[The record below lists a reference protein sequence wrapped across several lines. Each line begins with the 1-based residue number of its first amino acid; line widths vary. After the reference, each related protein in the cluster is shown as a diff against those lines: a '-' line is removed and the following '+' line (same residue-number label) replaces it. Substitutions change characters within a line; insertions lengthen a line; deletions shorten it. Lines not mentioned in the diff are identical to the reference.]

1 MTWFT
6 FVTGYILT
14 WWLTLF
20 ITLPLWVAP
29 SEPGEPGHQAGAPRR
44 PLIDRKLALN
54 TVLAAVVWLGV
65 DLLLRQPWIAFHG
78 PRGF

>member
-20 ITLPLWVAP
+20 ITLPLWVTP

-44 PLIDRKLALN
+44 PLLGRKLALN
-54 TVLAAVVWLGV
+54 TVLAAAVWLGIC
-65 DLLLRQPWIAFHG
+65 LLIRATGGSFRG

>member
-6 FVTGYILT
+6 FITGYLMT

-20 ITLPLWVAP
+20 MTLPLWVAP

-44 PLIDRKLALN
+44 PLLGRKLALN
-54 TVLAAVVWLGV
+54 TVLAAIVWLGIY
-65 DLLLRQPWIAFHG
+65 LLIRRTWVSFHG
-78 PRGF
+78 PANF

>member
-20 ITLPLWVAP
+20 ITLPLWVTP

-44 PLIDRKLALN
+44 PLLGRKLALN
-54 TVLAAVVWLGV
+54 TVLAAAVWLGIC
-65 DLLLRQPWIAFHG
+65 LLIRETRGSFRG

>member
-6 FVTGYILT
+6 FITGYLIT

-20 ITLPLWVAP
+20 ITLPLWVTP

-44 PLIDRKLALN
+44 PLLGRKLALN
-54 TVLAAVVWLGV
+54 TVLATAVWLSIC
-65 DLLLRQPWIAFHG
+65 LLIHLVWGDFHG
-78 PRGF
+78 PRVF